1 MSSDFRLTGRVIIK
15 GSWGLVLFLALSA
28 CALQSNEPSACDEP
42 GILFIDDFSGEQT
55 CGWVTY
61 NRGGGIAAIENE
73 TMQITAAQPGQIWWT
88 NPGQNFTDVI
98 ISAEARQVSG
108 PNDNAYGLI
117 CRYQN
122 EDNFYVFLVS
132 GDGYYAIAKYQSGVD
147 SVIYLTEDQQFQP
160 SDVIN
165 QGVATNKLEARCIG
179 SQLSLIVND
188 TTLVTVTDPT
198 FVIVDIGLA
207 ASTLQPGTTVIQF
220 DNVQVTAP

>member
-1 MSSDFRLTGRVIIK
+1 MSSAIKLPRRLIMK
-15 GSWGLVLFLALSA
+15 GSWGFVLLLALSA
-28 CALQSNEPSACDEP
+28 CTLQSNETNTCDQP
-42 GILFIDDFSGEQT
+42 GILFIDDFSDDQS

-61 NRGGGIAAIENE
+61 NRGGGIAAIENGM
-73 TMQITAAQPGQIWWT
+73 MQITATQPGQIWWT
-88 NPGQNFTDVI
+88 NPGRNFTDVI

-165 QGVATNKLEARCIG
+165 QGVGANKVEARCIG
-179 SQLSLIVND
+179 SELSLIVND
-188 TTLVTVTDPT
+188 TPLVTVTDPT
-198 FVIVDIGLA
+198 FVIGDIGLA
-207 ASTLQPGTTVIQF
+207 ASTLQPGATVIQF